1 MKKSYTIG
9 RTPQELRTAVEIL
22 IRNDFFELENI
33 SVKHDD
39 TEGHAFALILKGDTF
54 QDTVFMDI
62 ISGEQTTLTYTY
74 SCEDAA
80 IPARLSQL
88 NQKLS
93 EVLDAAEYKDE
104 IEGETPKQPVPEAEP
119 KPEKTS
125 DQSAAKPAVHDYHK
139 WSCSHCGSLPEPC
152 SSSASSW
159 PSRAQAISLMILLIH
174 SSMMIIHGL
183 SRPLMHISSLIRCL
197 SGSSAPRSSLC
208 SQRSMASCQNA
219 LIKSLSDNTAP
230 YDLTIMRGFYP
241 ARCDVFQRF
250 FSMIWMR
257 GQSFLLLMI
266 MLRQSKCRDGSACII
281 CAKYPSSFFP
291 SAWPG

>member
-54 QDTVFMDI
+54 QDTIFMDI

-125 DQSAAKPAVHDYHK
+125 DQLAAKPAVHDYHK
-139 WSCSHCGSLPEPC
+139 W
-152 SSSASSW
+152 
-159 PSRAQAISLMILLIH
+159 ILLALRITAGAVLV
-174 SSMMIIHGL
+174 IGL
-183 SRPLMHISSLIRCL
+183 ILAIQGASDISYDTSYSLFYDDYTRAVATFDAYFFFDTLLVWIFR
-197 SGSSAPRSSLC
+197 A
-208 SQRSMASCQNA
+208 A
-219 LIKSLSDNTAP
+219 LIFVLAEI
-230 YDLTIMRGFYP
+230 YGI
-241 ARCDVFQRF
+241 V
-250 FSMIWMR
+250 
-257 GQSFLLLMI
+257 
-266 MLRQSKCRDGSACII
+266 SKCAD
-281 CAKYPSSFFP
+281 
-291 SAWPG
+291 